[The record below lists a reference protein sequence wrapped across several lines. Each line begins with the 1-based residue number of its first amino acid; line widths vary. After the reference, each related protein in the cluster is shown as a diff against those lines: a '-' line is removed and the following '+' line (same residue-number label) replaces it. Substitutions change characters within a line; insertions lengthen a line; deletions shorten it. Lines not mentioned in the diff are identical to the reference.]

1 MGRRFAR
8 ADGGHS
14 ALCFMVMEDFFSEA
28 LTSSYDH
35 TSYFVSRRL
44 AEMYHGKAVV
54 EGETSSFDL
63 DAYVRAQL
71 CSIVRE
77 TRVHNQFVTEW
88 RGAGKPLR
96 LSPVNAWLDVLWRGQ
111 LLEVLILHYSE
122 AGCWTR
128 HFWIVADEREIAE
141 GFFRSVCDWS
151 AEVRGEILVYE
162 GGYWQKDAE
171 LFRAIKS
178 ASFENLVVP
187 AALRAE
193 LEGELERFFA
203 AREVYEKYGVPWKRG
218 VLLTGPPGNG
228 KTHAVKALINQSR
241 RPCLYVKSFKSSYDT
256 DQDNM
261 REVFTHARR
270 TAPCVLVFEDLD
282 SLLDDENRSLFLN
295 ELDGFATN
303 TGLVVLATTNHPER
317 LDPAIMDR
325 PSRFDRKYHFEL
337 PAEAE
342 RLTFISAWNAALQ
355 EEMRLSAK
363 VETALAAATDG
374 FSFAYL
380 KELFVSSMM
389 QWIGAA
395 WAGGMDEIA
404 VARVELLR
412 QQMKRAK
419 TDAAATKTDGKDSAE
434 GVEGDSPTDER

>member
-1 MGRRFAR
+1 
-8 ADGGHS
+8 
-14 ALCFMVMEDFFSEA
+14 
-28 LTSSYDH
+28 
-35 TSYFVSRRL
+35 
-44 AEMYHGKAVV
+44 
-54 EGETSSFDL
+54 
-63 DAYVRAQL
+63 
-71 CSIVRE
+71 
-77 TRVHNQFVTEW
+77 
-88 RGAGKPLR
+88 LR
-96 LSPVNAWLDVLWRGQ
+96 TSPVNAWLDVLWRGH

-128 HFWIVADEREIAE
+128 HFWIVADEREAGE
-141 GFFRSVCDWS
+141 GFFRAVCDWS

-178 ASFENLVVP
+178 ASFDNLVLP
-187 AALRAE
+187 DALRAE
-193 LEGELERFFA
+193 LENELENFFA
-203 AREVYEKYGVPWKRG
+203 AREMYEKYGVPWKRG

-228 KTHAVKALINQSR
+228 KTHAIKALINQSR
-241 RPCLYVKSFKSSYDT
+241 RPCLYVKSFKSAYDT
-256 DQDNM
+256 EHDNIS
-261 REVFTHARR
+261 EVFTHARR
-270 TAPCVLVFEDLD
+270 TAPCVLVLEDLD

-317 LDPAIMDR
+317 LDPAILDR

-342 RLTFISAWNAALQ
+342 RLTFIATWNATLQ
-355 EEMRLSAK
+355 EEMRLST
-363 VETALAAATDG
+363 ETEGALAVATDG

-395 WAGGMDEIA
+395 RTRGIDDIA
-404 VARVELLR
+404 LARVELLR
-412 QQMKRAK
+412 QQMKRA
-419 TDAAATKTDGKDSAE
+419 TVETGKRVGKSSAE
-434 GVEGDSPTDER
+434 GVESDSAADKG